1 MKKILYLILL
11 LPFFSLQS
19 CVEDEKDIFDASAA
33 ERIAAAMKEYRATLA
48 AAENG
53 WLLAYYPE
61 KNHSIGGYNMMA
73 KFTAEGNVTLSSEV
87 ATRNYEAGDTLTSQ
101 YDIISDMGPVLTFN
115 TYNEILHH
123 FTEPNGSS
131 DVDGMAGDYEFVF
144 MEVTPSKIILKGKK
158 YDNKLVMTRL
168 EEPTDPKAY
177 YTSIAA
183 MEESASFGNYY
194 FRVNGD
200 SVSMAVLSDR
210 VLNITYEQFDESG
223 DVVVQKE
230 GLAFTF
236 TPTGI
241 KLYEPF
247 VYTKDLRSNSQVKME
262 NFDWN
267 DEAVTF
273 TCTDAGVDAEFEA
286 YLPEG
291 YRFYRDFIGTYTMK
305 YSGNKTT
312 EITISEKVNKKS
324 FTAAGGTLD
333 YPFEF
338 GFDLENGTIT
348 LGVQKFLADLGSNQY
363 MGIAMWDSNKGY
375 VNFVNAGLIGVCTE
389 EGGHLTINFKDNKLW
404 PGYTVDGF
412 IYWKFDGSG
421 TSIGSGGGRFYEI
434 TLTKK

>member
-1 MKKILYLILL
+1 MKKILYLLLL

-73 KFTAEGNVTLSSEV
+73 KFTADGYVTLSSEV
-87 ATRNYEAGDTLTSQ
+87 ATRNYAAGDTVTSQ
-101 YDIISDMGPVLTFN
+101 YEIISDMGPVLTFN
-115 TYNEILHH
+115 TYNELLHY

-144 MEVTPSKIILKGKK
+144 MDVTPSKIILKGKK
-158 YDNKLVMTRL
+158 YENRLVLTRL
-168 EEPTDPKAY
+168 DEPVDPKAY

-183 MEESASFGNYY
+183 MEENASFGNYY

-210 VLNITYEQFDESG
+210 VLNIAYEQYSQTGE
-223 DVVVQKE
+223 VVVQE
-230 GLAFTF
+230 EALAFTF

-247 VYTKDLRSNSQVKME
+247 VYSKDLRTNNQVKME

-267 DEAVTF
+267 EESVTF
-273 TCTDAGVDAEFEA
+273 TCTDGADAEFEA

-291 YRFYRDFIGTYTMK
+291 YRFYKDFIGTYTMK
-305 YSGNKTT
+305 HSGSKTT
-312 EITISEKVNKKS
+312 EITLTEKVNKKS
-324 FTAAGGTLD
+324 FTASGGELV

-338 GFDLENGTIT
+338 GFDLANGTIT
-348 LGVQKFLADLGSNQY
+348 LKAQKYLEQLSANEY

-375 VNFVNAGLIGVCTE
+375 VTWGDGGMIGVCTE
-389 EGGHLTINFKDNKLW
+389 VGGHLTINFKDNKLW

-434 TLTKK
+434 TLKKQ

>member
-144 MEVTPSKIILKGKK
+144 MDVKPDKIILKGKK

-168 EEPTDPKAY
+168 EEPTDPKTY
-177 YTSIAA
+177 YKSILDK
-183 MEESASFGNYY
+183 MVESSLFGGFYL
-194 FRVNGD
+194 FVNDDTLCIANIVDRTMRISYEDRDEKGD
-200 SVSMAVLSDR
+200 TIV
-210 VLNITYEQFDESG
+210 ES
-223 DVVVQKE
+223 E
-230 GLAFTF
+230 SLAFIY
-236 TPTGI
+236 TPTGF

-247 VYTKDLRSNSQVKME
+247 EYIAMDMKESVTME
-262 NFDWN
+262 NFEWN
-267 DEAVTF
+267 SEKKSFV
-273 TCTDAGVDAEFEA
+273 CTDAGVNVVF
-286 YLPEG
+286 EG
-291 YRFYRDFIGTYTMK
+291 YVDPNFELYYEDYLGEWTCEYTAGSTKRSVKVQVVEEVKNKSVRLKGLTFDILMNYDAVLGRLIFYGQRVGTWNGASVDAASWQVT
-305 YSGNKTT
+305 SPGNLNTSSNYGMVTSWNRKESPMVLTWEDRGT
-312 EITISEKVNKKS
+312 WQYKV
-324 FTAAGGTLD
+324 L
-333 YPFEF
+333 
-338 GFDLENGTIT
+338 
-348 LGVQKFLADLGSNQY
+348 
-363 MGIAMWDSNKGY
+363 
-375 VNFVNAGLIGVCTE
+375 
-389 EGGHLTINFKDNKLW
+389 
-404 PGYTVDGF
+404 GF
-412 IYWKFDGSG
+412 ILWANGGEYK
-421 TSIGSGGGRFYEI
+421 GGGDSRFAYISMER
-434 TLTKK
+434 